1 MKPWFA
7 LIISL
12 LIAAL
17 CVTGLAR
24 ADETAKTKARQ
35 HFKQGVELFDQ
46 RRFGDA
52 LSEFQQ
58 SYSLFPVY
66 STLYNVGQVQV
77 ALGHPVEAVEAFDKF
92 LVQGGASISQDQR
105 ARVEAE
111 LKTQRERVGDI
122 KLDVTPQGAEIR
134 VDGESVGQAP
144 IKNAIKVAAGHH
156 RVEAMLDGY
165 RTERSEVDVSG
176 QGHIE
181 VMFKLQSLP
190 QMAAAAPAEPAVTRP
205 TTSST
210 IVNIAPAP
218 SPTASAAQ
226 NARNEGALP
235 HREQY
240 SESSSAG
247 TVQRVFGY
255 VIAGAGLI
263 GTGVGVAY
271 AVDGQSKHDDALTQ
285 FAQGST
291 ALAHQT
297 ETNSSNEKSKGYV
310 VIGAGGA
317 VMLTGAILLI
327 SAPSGHSGNARINWS
342 PWVGT
347 SGAGA
352 SVGGTWL

>member
-1 MKPWFA
+1 MKTWFA
-7 LIISL
+7 LVINL
-12 LIAAL
+12 LIAVL
-17 CVTGLAR
+17 FITGVAR

-35 HFKQGVELFDQ
+35 HFKQGVEQFDQ

-52 LSEFQQ
+52 LTEFEQ
-58 SYSLFPVY
+58 SYTLFPVY
-66 STLYNVGQVQV
+66 STLYNVGQVHV
-77 ALGHPVEAVEAFDKF
+77 ALGHPVQAIDAYEKY
-92 LVQGGASISQDQR
+92 LVQGGASVPADQR
-105 ARVEAE
+105 ARVESE

-122 KLDVTPQGAEIR
+122 KLDVTPEGAEVR

-144 IKNAIKVAAGHH
+144 LKNAIKVAAGHH

-181 VMFKLQSLP
+181 MMFKLQPLP
-190 QMAAAAPAEPAVTRP
+190 QMAATVPAATRP

-218 SPTASAAQ
+218 ASSLPASAAQ
-226 NARNEGALP
+226 NARNDSALS

-263 GTGVGVAY
+263 GTGIGVAF
-271 AVDGQSKHDDALTQ
+271 AVDGQSKHDDALEQ
-285 FAQGST
+285 YAQDQK
-291 ALAHQT
+291 AQAQQT
-297 ETNSSNEKSKGYV
+297 ESDSSKEKTKGYI

-317 VMLTGAILLI
+317 AMLTGAILLI
-327 SAPSGHSGNARINWS
+327 SAPSGHSGIAGMNLL

-347 SGAGA
+347 SVAGG
-352 SVGGTWL
+352 SVGGTW